1 MTWLRE
7 LKQQKLDAIESSSFK
22 EETKQLLMALILGE
36 RSELDRA
43 WMDRYAQAGIVHI
56 LAISGLHMGLLM
68 VLLGWIYIPLR
79 LLPQGNYLSV
89 YMIILSLWCYALL
102 TGASAS
108 VILAATMFSLFSI
121 GTYLK
126 RSPPTL
132 YLLLLSFGIL
142 VYSNPLYIKQ
152 LGFQMSYLVVFGI
165 LILQPIFL
173 KIMSIKNKLL
183 HRFWVMTTV
192 TLAAQIAVSPLATYH
207 FHQFPGLFL
216 ITKWVVLPFVALY
229 LYLGIG
235 SLILLH
241 WQLLPT
247 FLIDLLNLMTASL
260 NNFVRWVV
268 NQKAF
273 FFEELRLSMYDVI
286 LIYALLLFLY
296 FDYIK
301 MKKRILLGL
310 FLGIMLLQWFAHQ
323 AREAQERTTAV
334 WLMPA
339 YNNTVLFYKN
349 KKTLRI
355 FCTQEISESNR
366 MVKEFQN
373 EFRIDRIQIEELKNT
388 YVIEGKTLFFI
399 DSLWAENFDFKKQ
412 RNILVLTKNTRV
424 NLEAMLLQNEIDQI
438 IVDRSSYPS
447 VKTRWKKTCA

>member
-1 MTWLRE
+1 M
-7 LKQQKLDAIESSSFK
+7 
-22 EETKQLLMALILGE
+22 
-36 RSELDRA
+36 
-43 WMDRYAQAGIVHI
+43 
-56 LAISGLHMGLLM
+56 
-68 VLLGWIYIPLR
+68 
-79 LLPQGNYLSV
+79 
-89 YMIILSLWCYALL
+89 
-102 TGASAS
+102 
-108 VILAATMFSLFSI
+108 
-121 GTYLK
+121 
-126 RSPPTL
+126 
-132 YLLLLSFGIL
+132 
-142 VYSNPLYIKQ
+142 
-152 LGFQMSYLVVFGI
+152 
-165 LILQPIFL
+165 
-173 KIMSIKNKLL
+173 
-183 HRFWVMTTV
+183 
-192 TLAAQIAVSPLATYH
+192 
-207 FHQFPGLFL
+207 
-216 ITKWVVLPFVALY
+216 VLPFVALY

-286 LIYALLLFLY
+286 LTFALLLFLY
-296 FDYIK
+296 FGYIK

-310 FLGIMLLQWFAHQ
+310 FSGIILLQWFAHQ
-323 AREAQERTTAV
+323 AKVPQERKTAV

-339 YNNTVLFYKN
+339 CDNTVLVYKN

-399 DSLWAENFDFKKQ
+399 DSLWVENFDFKKLSESKKKQ
-412 RNILVLTKNTRV
+412 YDLQIERAPKEINRNNGK
-424 NLEAMLLQNEIDQI
+424 NEINFFE
-438 IVDRSSYPS
+438 
-447 VKTRWKKTCA
+447 KWKIRFFITTEWILADWARRNRLAHLDYKSLYIMILL

>member
-273 FFEELRLSMYDVI
+273 FLRNY
-286 LIYALLLFLY
+286 
-296 FDYIK
+296 
-301 MKKRILLGL
+301 G
-310 FLGIMLLQWFAHQ
+310 
-323 AREAQERTTAV
+323 
-334 WLMPA
+334 
-339 YNNTVLFYKN
+339 
-349 KKTLRI
+349 
-355 FCTQEISESNR
+355 CTC
-366 MVKEFQN
+366 M
-373 EFRIDRIQIEELKNT
+373 T
-388 YVIEGKTLFFI
+388 
-399 DSLWAENFDFKKQ
+399 
-412 RNILVLTKNTRV
+412 
-424 NLEAMLLQNEIDQI
+424 
-438 IVDRSSYPS
+438 
-447 VKTRWKKTCA
+447 